1 MVLTRRVVRVEDS
14 GMWADY
20 VAKREIIAARREVG
34 ATAKQQPRERSGI
47 GQDVIYDAGHKI
59 ATTKLL
65 AAL

>member
-34 ATAKQQPRERSGI
+34 AKPQERSGI
-47 GQDVIYDAGHKI
+47 GAGCHK
-59 ATTKLL
+59 
-65 AAL
+65 